1 MCLNCI
7 TCTNLI
13 IQRVIQLCMEHETC
27 RNWELYMST
36 AVRSTHNN
44 IMYIPITR
52 VADGGFVCTS
62 MSRPKLFKNYL
73 IGGH

>member
-1 MCLNCI
+1 M
-7 TCTNLI
+7 
-13 IQRVIQLCMEHETC
+13 
-27 RNWELYMST
+27 
-36 AVRSTHNN
+36 HNN
-44 IMYIPITR
+44 TLVIKYLFANRPTSVDAPNRVFHQYLHKVVPFTR

>member
-1 MCLNCI
+1 MCLKVKWRNKQMPLD
-7 TCTNLI
+7 CTLDK
-13 IQRVIQLCMEHETC
+13 HT
-27 RNWELYMST
+27 
-36 AVRSTHNN
+36 TH
-44 IMYIPITR
+44 YTR

>member
-1 MCLNCI
+1 MRH
-7 TCTNLI
+7 T
-13 IQRVIQLCMEHETC
+13 
-27 RNWELYMST
+27 ST
-36 AVRSTHNN
+36 
-44 IMYIPITR
+44 TR